1 MFETSS
7 PPNHEAQQAETLLAA
22 LRELDGIWGSFVL
35 SLDGEL
41 LLWDVPR
48 TISEDTLDAVGPRLA
63 VLRDALTSGGRMHV
77 DFLTLRYERHRLC
90 LGTTPFGIMCVIASP
105 SVNMPALRMAMN
117 VTCKRL
123 DRLLALA

>member
-1 MFETSS
+1 MFD
-7 PPNHEAQQAETLLAA
+7 PAPNPGTEAQQAQALLAG
-22 LRELDGIWGSFVL
+22 LRDLDGIWGSFVL
-35 SLDGEL
+35 TPEGEL

-48 TISEDTLDAVGPRLA
+48 PIGEDTLDAVGPRLA
-63 VLRDALTSGGRMHV
+63 VLRDALASGGRMHV

-90 LGTTPFGIMCVIASP
+90 LATTPFGIMCVITVP
-105 SVNMPALRMAMN
+105 TVNVAALRMAMN